1 MERKIDIRGVRELKT
16 EDRQSTAKL
25 FDNQLMTIK
34 DLSKFLKVP
43 EPTIRDWKYKKKIP
57 FLKLGRS
64 LRFSFP
70 DISKW
75 LNERSHYADSGD

>member
-1 MERKIDIRGVRELKT
+1 MRQPIDISEVRKVKT

-25 FDNQLMTIK
+25 FDNQLMTIE
-34 DLSKFLKVP
+34 DLSKFLNVP
-43 EPTIRDWKYKKKIP
+43 VPTIRDWKYKKKIP
-57 FLKLGRS
+57 FIKLGRS

-75 LNERSHYADSGD
+75 LNERSHYEDSGD